1 MANEAAREGWRLHHP
16 NFVRFQQDARELL
29 PAKSN
34 ETSRGLCPGFF
45 WLVGAGH
52 ARDLLKVV
60 KKEKIAGMARSYSM
74 ARSHTWP
81 ASALG
86 LLLR

>member
-45 WLVGAGH
+45 FGKSGFGSY
-52 ARDLLKVV
+52 DLFGSGFTLFFN
-60 KKEKIAGMARSYSM
+60 
-74 ARSHTWP
+74 
-81 ASALG
+81 ALTQY
-86 LLLR
+86 